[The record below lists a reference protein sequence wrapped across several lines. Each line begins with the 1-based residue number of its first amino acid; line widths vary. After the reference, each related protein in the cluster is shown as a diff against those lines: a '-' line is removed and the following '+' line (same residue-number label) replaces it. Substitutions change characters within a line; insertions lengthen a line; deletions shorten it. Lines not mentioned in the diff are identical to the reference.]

1 MLFRSVS
8 AKVSH
13 MALLPQGQ
21 PERKQRALN
30 MVSKMDEEGF
40 GNCSN
45 EYQCE
50 AACPKGINISNIA
63 RLNRDYPV
71 AAFTQEP

>member
-1 MLFRSVS
+1 MLFVS

-13 MALLPQGQ
+13 LNLLPQGQ
-21 PERKQRALN
+21 QERYDRANN
-30 MVSKMDEEGF
+30 MVLQMDKEGF

-50 AACPKGINISNIA
+50 AACPKGISVENIA
-63 RLNRDYPV
+63 RMNKDFLKANT
-71 AAFTQEP
+71 TQRSV